1 MRGAPEN
8 RMLKKIKRLLLRH
21 RIAALGQSL
30 TVASAPILVAGV
42 ILLVLHKVGWLA
54 MSERLAV
61 LSTLGLAVLV
71 WIPWYIRVR
80 GSILSVARTADI
92 VLDASGMV
100 TAGAD
105 MATSGHPRSPWGA
118 LIEEHALKAL
128 ASGRTRNVVPWTRFA
143 YFLVPLAALTALALA
158 WSAATKSTG
167 ALVLAWNEKD
177 AVGTEISIFNAVD
190 EKMLM
195 KLQEKLKEDLEGAG
209 ASNDPRLK
217 ALKKEMLNTL
227 STVPK
232 SDEELA
238 EYIAKVEKL
247 KKKIEDIQKENAAE
261 QAIMQAIGKKMDG
274 ELLDELGQKL
284 EEKNLE
290 EAAQSAKDLAE
301 KMEDAPLP
309 ADKDLEDAAQDLKD
323 GTEEGG
329 KNLEDAKEAQA
340 GNETKESKE
349 AGAQEGQKQGEEKNG
364 AKEEKGTKGE
374 AGKEG
379 EEKAGGQQ
387 AGKEGEP
394 KSGGNKDGQGMDA
407 EKFDKLKKTL
417 EKLNK
422 LAEMFNIKS
431 PDQIPDSLKDLAKEF
446 SDSDVND
453 KQAKELKDLIDKLDN
468 LKNMMVEAKEGQ
480 GKGKYNDLA
489 KKFEDKAS
497 GGKQGQQGG
506 EKGQKGQ
513 KGQGQAGATP
523 EGKQMMPGQG
533 EGESGEKGES
543 SGEGK
548 PQDGKGKPGG
558 PEKPGD
564 GEAAQLPP
572 DDKKSGQE
580 GWGNGTAP
588 HLGDPTAGDPD
599 ASYDDMDVEGKD
611 SPGPLKKDIIKGAAE
626 KGFVGKDYKDVYEE
640 YSSIIEEILE
650 DENVPSLY
658 RYYVNKYFELISPRT
673 PDSTPP

>member
-1 MRGAPEN
+1 
-8 RMLKKIKRLLLRH
+8 MLKKIKRLLLRH

-30 TVASAPILVAGV
+30 TVASAPILVAGA
-42 ILLVLHKVGWLA
+42 ILLVLLKVGWLGV
-54 MSERLAV
+54 SERLAM
-61 LSTLGLAVLV
+61 LLTLGLAALV
-71 WIPWYIRVR
+71 WIPWYVRVR
-80 GSILSVARTADI
+80 GSILSVARTADA
-92 VLDASGMV
+92 VLGAGGMV

-105 MATSGHPRSPWGA
+105 MATAGHPRSPWGA

-143 YFLVPLAALTALALA
+143 CFLVPLAALMAFALT
-158 WSAATKSTG
+158 WSHVTVGTG
-167 ALVLAWNEKD
+167 AMVLTWNEKD
-177 AVGTEISIFNAVD
+177 TVGTEISIFNAVD
-190 EKMLM
+190 EKMLA

-217 ALKKEMLNTL
+217 ALKKEMLTTL

-232 SDEELA
+232 SDEQLA

-274 ELLDELGQKL
+274 KLLDELGQKL

-301 KMEDAPLP
+301 KMENAPP
-309 ADKDLEDAAQDLKD
+309 ADKDLEEAAQDLKE

-329 KNLEDAKEAQA
+329 KKLEDAKEAQA
-340 GNETKESKE
+340 GDETKESKE
-349 AGAQEGQKQGEEKNG
+349 AGAQEGQEQGEAKNG

-446 SDSDVND
+446 SDSDIND

-468 LKNMMVEAKEGQ
+468 LKNMMVEAKEGE

-489 KKFEDKAS
+489 KQFEDKAS
-497 GGKQGQQGG
+497 GGKPGQQGGMKGQKGG
-506 EKGQKGQ
+506 EKGQPGQ

-543 SGEGK
+543 GGGGK

-564 GEAAQLPP
+564 GGAAQLPP

-580 GWGNGTAP
+580 GWGNGSAP

-599 ASYDDMDVEGKD
+599 AAYDDMDVEGKD

-658 RYYVNKYFELISPRT
+658 RYYVNKYFELISPRS